1 MGAASAASV
10 ASRTMVQECG
20 GSPTKAAG
28 TVKVILVTL
37 TDSYDTLG
45 STLSLATPFPNR
57 VFWAFPMTAIAKDAS
72 TGFTQI
78 GLVPGTVKTDGLGG
92 FSSTADRSHF
102 GVPCRTG
109 QGDFF
114 RRSVSS
120 NSCADLH
127 RSN

>member
-1 MGAASAASV
+1 
-10 ASRTMVQECG
+10 MVQECG

-28 TVKVILVTL
+28 TIKVILVTL

-45 STLSLATPFPNR
+45 STLSLATPFPDR

-92 FSSTADRSHF
+92 FASMDWKITS
-102 GVPCRTG
+102 
-109 QGDFF
+109 
-114 RRSVSS
+114 SVSATEAT
-120 NSCADLH
+120 NTGDLSDH
-127 RSN
+127 VCYIVACGC